1 MTEAHLRI
9 DEGVKRGPRT
19 RLGKPTRPSHPA
31 DIGTWAIPKDL
42 DPDKLIQQYLSEAT
56 TSQIAKQ
63 YGVSRKALTKWI
75 REQRPKEWKQ
85 AQIVKA
91 LVLKEDSEEGI
102 LTASDA
108 LSLARNREALKA
120 AHFDLTSLDQDYQPK
135 QQVEVQINHHVLVEH
150 GLAESALT
158 LFESMR
164 GLEQKQTLTIDQD
177 KEGGGCQRV

>member
-1 MTEAHLRI
+1 MAEAHIRI
-9 DEGVKRGPRT
+9 DEGLKRGPRM
-19 RLGKPTRPSHPA
+19 RQGKPTRPSHPA
-31 DIGTWAIPKDL
+31 DIGTWQIPKDL

-102 LTASDA
+102 LSATDA

-120 AHFDLTSLDQDYQPK
+120 AHFDLTSLDPDYQPK

-158 LFESMR
+158 LFENMR
-164 GLEQKQTLTIDQD
+164 GINTIEQPSLT
-177 KEGGGCQRV
+177 KPEEGGG